1 MTVFVLS
8 SIDESLEGNL
18 GVYATF
24 EAAEEARQDYM
35 EEYMTTEDTL
45 IIEEFFVEGE

>member
-1 MTVFVLS
+1 MTVYVLS

-18 GVYATF
+18 GVYANY
-24 EAAEEARQDYM
+24 EAAEVARQEYM

-45 IIEEFFVEGE
+45 IIEAFELED